1 MSNPIINPDM
11 DQEVYIKVYP
21 VNDWDTSTGKPVH
34 SGIKGYMPIQ
44 VTNSLMIEINK
55 MISTEEAQNYVDDP
69 KVAFSVVAKP
79 KYIYHILDGLVVPIL
94 IGDNYFLLQYSYV
107 LG

>member
-1 MSNPIINPDM
+1 MSNPVINPDM

-55 MISTEEAQNYVDDP
+55 MISKEEAQNYVDDP

-79 KYIYHILDGLVVPIL
+79 KYI
-94 IGDNYFLLQYSYV
+94 
-107 LG
+107 